1 LTLLLTLFLSAT
13 RCSAAGEE
21 TLPVGSNP
29 APVVTPHFPDRLHAV
44 VWRNWQLVEPERIA
58 LALGTTEE
66 KIVGLAASMGLPP
79 AGKIPPELHRRG
91 YITILRRNWHLLPYD
106 QLLTL
111 LDMSAG
117 QLAFALREDDFLFLK
132 LGNLKPK
139 CEPLHFQEP
148 DAAAQA
154 RAAEIKRL
162 VEQVFG
168 DTLAQPGERRFA
180 FVESLSTVAA
190 PPHPRPLSRE
200 GRGEIEA
207 TPSAKALR
215 PVGESKSRDPMTGD
229 ETASGQRAGDQKTG
243 DQKSDDQ
250 QSGEHGPENAARIQ
264 RGLRLVYSYF
274 GTYGD
279 PLSDP
284 TLDPYPDGLLAR
296 LAEVGVNG
304 VWLHVVLRQLAPGG
318 RDFPEFGEGHQ
329 QRLENLG
336 RLVQRAK
343 RYGIGVYL
351 YLNEPRAMP
360 VGFFKNRPE
369 MAGVREGDYVAM
381 CTSDPRVRRWLSDA
395 TAYVFG
401 HVPDLAGTFVIT
413 GSENL
418 TNCAS
423 HGHQKDCPRCA
434 GRSEADIIGE
444 VNTTIAEGVH
454 RGNPQARVLV
464 WDWGWNHHGD
474 APEIIARLPKSVW
487 LMSVSEWSLPIT
499 RGGVTTNV
507 GEYSLSAVG
516 PGPRALRHW
525 ELAKEAGLKT
535 VAKIQV
541 NNSWEFSPVPYLPVL
556 DLVAE
561 HCEKLNKSH
570 VDGTMLSWSLG
581 GYPSPNM
588 QVAQRFA
595 DQPTAGK
602 AAVLDAIALDR
613 YGPGAVADAR
623 RAWTEFSKAFREYP
637 FDVSVLYFGPEQV
650 GPANLLFSAPT
661 GYRATMTGFPYDDLN
676 TWRGP
681 YPSAAFA
688 GQFAK
693 LAEGWRTGLHEFQQ
707 VVEHAAADKRANAA
721 TDLRLAQAAG
731 FHFASVANQARFIL
745 ARNALR
751 KPGTPVA
758 ERQRLRGEMVRIL
771 DDEIALARELFTLT
785 QADSRIGFEA
795 SNHYFYVPLDL
806 VEKVINCDW
815 LRQELRK
822 QSAGDQ

>member
-1 LTLLLTLFLSAT
+1 LALLLTLFLSAT
-13 RCSAAGEE
+13 RYSAAGEE
-21 TLPVGSNP
+21 ALPVGSNP
-29 APVVTPHFPDRLHAV
+29 VPLATPHFPDRLHAV
-44 VWRNWQLVEPERIA
+44 VWRNWQLVEPQRIA
-58 LALGTTEE
+58 RVLGTTEE

-111 LDMSAG
+111 VDMSAE

-132 LGNLKPK
+132 LGNLKPQ
-139 CEPLHFQEP
+139 CEPLHYQEP
-148 DAAAQA
+148 DAAALA

-162 VEQVFG
+162 VEQAFG
-168 DTLAQPGERRFA
+168 DAIAQPSERRFA

-190 PPHPRPLSRE
+190 TSH
-200 GRGEIEA
+200 
-207 TPSAKALR
+207 LR
-215 PVGESKSRDPMTGD
+215 PD
-229 ETASGQRAGDQKTG
+229 
-243 DQKSDDQ
+243 
-250 QSGEHGPENAARIQ
+250 GPENIARIQ
-264 RGLRLVYSYF
+264 RGLRLAYSYF

-296 LAEVGVNG
+296 LADVGVNG

-318 RDFPEFGEGHQ
+318 RDFPEFGAGHQ

-343 RYGIGVYL
+343 RFGIGVYL

-381 CTSDPRVRRWLSDA
+381 CTSDPRVRRWLGDA

-464 WDWGWNHHGD
+464 WDWGWKHHGD
-474 APEIIARLPKSVW
+474 APDIIARLPKSVW

-499 RGGVTTNV
+499 RGGVKTNV
-507 GEYSLSAVG
+507 EEYSLSAVG

-525 ELAKEAGLKT
+525 KLAKEVGLKT

-541 NNSWEFSPVPYLPVL
+541 NNSWEISPLPYLPVM

-561 HCEKLNKSH
+561 HCEKSNKCH

-602 AAVLDAIALDR
+602 DAVLDAIARDR

-637 FDVSVLYFGPEQV
+637 FDASVLYYGPEQL

-681 YPSAAFA
+681 YPSAVFA
-688 GQFAK
+688 GQFTK
-693 LAEGWRTGLHEFQQ
+693 LAESWRTALDEFQQ

-731 FHFASVANQARFIL
+731 LHFRSVANQARFIL
-745 ARNALR
+745 ARDALR

-758 ERQRLRGEMVRIL
+758 ERQRLRAEMVRTL
-771 DDEIALARELFTLT
+771 DEEIVLARELFTLT

-815 LRQELRK
+815 LRQALRK
-822 QSAGDQ
+822 QSAGDR